1 MNWILENWVAIG
13 TAALAVVGAASA
25 IAALTPNKT
34 DDAAVAFIRKIIDT
48 LALNVWNA
56 KNK

>member
-13 TAALAVVGAASA
+13 TAAFAVVGAASA
-25 IAALTPNKT
+25 IAALTPNKS
-34 DDAAVAFIRKIIDT
+34 DDAAVAFVRKIIDG